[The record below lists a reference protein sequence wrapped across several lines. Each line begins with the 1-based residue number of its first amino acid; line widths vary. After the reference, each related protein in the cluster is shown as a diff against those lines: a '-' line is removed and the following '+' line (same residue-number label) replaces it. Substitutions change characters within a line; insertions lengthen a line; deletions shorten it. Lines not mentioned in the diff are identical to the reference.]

1 VRPVTGLREGSRLV
15 GFVAVAAAGY
25 LLGSALAGDGVDWLG
40 LAVVVGGTGAVLALL
55 WYFRGEF
62 AAEE

>member
-1 VRPVTGLREGSRLV
+1 MTGVREGSRLV
-15 GFVAVAAAGY
+15 GLVAVVAAGY
-25 LLGSALAGDGVDWLG
+25 VLGSTLAGGGVDWLG
-40 LAVVVGGTGAVLALL
+40 LGVVATGAAAVLALL